1 MKSGSV
7 LGPLLLCLSLDEASL
22 FVALPLSLN
31 FSLFFDCRECS
42 FTGGDDADLIE
53 FDWRLAK

>member
-7 LGPLLLCLSLDEASL
+7 LVPLLLCLSLDEASL

-31 FSLFFDCRECS
+31 FSLFFDCESS